1 MVAPSTWMRPVLE
14 SSFRKPAVPRPS
26 SNGETMFSD
35 PNTALMALVILNF
48 AGTLLMFLFVLRSQ
62 DNTQKLL
69 LEQYSQM
76 QLRLVDLEQRIAEL
90 GFPAQCNTAAPKLFS
105 DEDDL
110 AAMLEGHA
118 VKMRSQS
125 FAGAAAQ
132 ASPRPGGA
140 GSAQSGAPLPDFFSM
155 DGAAG
160 QKKKNATASHSTT
173 SPLDIKLG

>member
-1 MVAPSTWMRPVLE
+1 
-14 SSFRKPAVPRPS
+14 
-26 SNGETMFSD
+26 MFSD

-90 GFPAQCNTAAPKLFS
+90 GFTGQGDTAPAPKLFS

-118 VKMRSQS
+118 AKMQSQS
-125 FAGAAAQ
+125 FAGASGQAA
-132 ASPRPGGA
+132 PRPGGA
-140 GSAQSGAPLPDFFSM
+140 GTAQSRATLPDFLSM

-160 QKKKNATASHSTT
+160 QKKKSAPASHSNA

>member
-1 MVAPSTWMRPVLE
+1 MVAPSTWMRPVLK

-90 GFPAQCNTAAPKLFS
+90 GFPAQGATPAPKLFS

-118 VKMRSQS
+118 AKMQPQP
-125 FAGAAAQ
+125 FAGASGQAA
-132 ASPRPGGA
+132 PRPGGGRPA
-140 GSAQSGAPLPDFFSM
+140 QGSSPLPDFFSM
-155 DGAAG
+155 DGALG
-160 QKKKNATASHSTT
+160 QKKKNAPASHSAA

>member
-1 MVAPSTWMRPVLE
+1 
-14 SSFRKPAVPRPS
+14 
-26 SNGETMFSD
+26 MFSD

-90 GFPAQCNTAAPKLFS
+90 GFPGQGDPPAPKLFS

-110 AAMLEGHA
+110 AAMLEGHVAKMQSQPFARPA
-118 VKMRSQS
+118 VHTPPSPS
-125 FAGAAAQ
+125 GAA
-132 ASPRPGGA
+132 
-140 GSAQSGAPLPDFFSM
+140 SAQSSAPLPDFLSM
-155 DGAAG
+155 DGAMG
-160 QKKKNATASHSTT
+160 QKKKSAPAPHSAA